1 MQLQMGTAPACRAHE
16 ADVEDVRSC
25 RVPFEP
31 GEDGILRMRTRF
43 GGAMLLT
50 RHSAEPRCG
59 AAGWK
64 APP

>member
-31 GEDGILRMRTRF
+31 GEDGILRMGTHF
-43 GGAMLLT
+43 GGVMRL
-50 RHSAEPRCG
+50 G
-59 AAGWK
+59 
-64 APP
+64 